1 VLNLGPEKV
10 LVVLVVALIVLGP
23 EKLPQA
29 ARTVGTA
36 YRELR
41 RITGGLQA
49 EVRDVFSEPL
59 REMRSA
65 FDEPAFDE
73 PAFDEPVA
81 PGAAPESDATHE
93 PAGASPPPPPGPSPV
108 PFRPG
113 DPSLN

>member
-1 VLNLGPEKV
+1 MLNLGPEKI

-23 EKLPQA
+23 AKLPQA
-29 ARTVGTA
+29 ARNVGTA

-41 RITGGLQA
+41 RMTGGLQA
-49 EVRDVFSEPL
+49 EVRDVFAEPL

-73 PAFDEPVA
+73 SAASQTLPEAERAEVP
-81 PGAAPESDATHE
+81 PAAPL
-93 PAGASPPPPPGPSPV
+93 PPGGSPV